1 MAHATLV
8 TIYILCFTVA
18 FIELS
23 NSSQY
28 SKRDVG
34 ENQHL
39 VVIFTDFISI
49 TIDVYI
55 VVVPQISVCITL
67 KSVKLY
73 ESNEDNTPRTGI
85 YHILI

>member
-1 MAHATLV
+1 M
-8 TIYILCFTVA
+8 A

-34 ENQHL
+34 GNQHR

-55 VVVPQISVCITL
+55 VVVPEKSVCINL
-67 KSVKLY
+67 MFMKVY
-73 ESNEDNTPRTGI
+73 ESNKDNTPRTGI

>member
-1 MAHATLV
+1 M
-8 TIYILCFTVA
+8 A

-34 ENQHL
+34 GNQHR

-55 VVVPQISVCITL
+55 VVPEKSVCITL
-67 KSVKLY
+67 KSGKLY
-73 ESNEDNTPRTGI
+73 KSNEDNTPRTGI
-85 YHILI
+85 YQILI

>member
-1 MAHATLV
+1 M
-8 TIYILCFTVA
+8 A

-23 NSSQY
+23 NSKQY

-34 ENQHL
+34 GNRHL

-49 TIDVYI
+49 TVDVYI
-55 VVVPQISVCITL
+55 AVPEKSVFITL
-67 KSVKLY
+67 KSGKLY